1 VENDVDRR
9 ISTTFIKWL
18 LLVLITCININTF
31 DIAIGDNFWF
41 NLGGIH
47 SQNIVLQF
55 CRNAIHVHIIWQPE
69 LPHESSARPFH
80 PVPLVGVLH
89 ILFVSFSG
97 YSQTALV
104 YQFDFQFFLL
114 QPCTHIFNRVV
125 SYLIDGLQ
133 IEMQGNKNKE
143 SWRWRECPVR
153 RESPGIPR
161 RCPTDRIGCYCCGPM
176 DPIGCQ
182 LSIDQRKESRP
193 LFQVVPYPTMENQAN
208 TENL

>member
-55 CRNAIHVHIIWQPE
+55 CRNVIHVHIISQPE

-143 SWRWRECPVR
+143 KCDL
-153 RESPGIPR
+153 PGK
-161 RCPTDRIGCYCCGPM
+161 
-176 DPIGCQ
+176 
-182 LSIDQRKESRP
+182 S
-193 LFQVVPYPTMENQAN
+193 VVKM
-208 TENL
+208 